1 MFYYVSGDCSATHLI
16 FYRGIC
22 LRDLSFWLRVCE
34 QTNGPQVANTS
45 SSCVQPQSVSVDVRE
60 EGEDYR
66 PLSGE
71 A

>member
-1 MFYYVSGDCSATHLI
+1 MVLTC
-16 FYRGIC
+16 
-22 LRDLSFWLRVCE
+22 
-34 QTNGPQVANTS
+34 ANTS
-45 SSCVQPQSVSVDVRE
+45 SLCVQPQSVSVDVRE